1 MTDSPN
7 YNTWCRLS
15 LKGPDASDFLHRL
28 TTINVKQMKPG
39 DGRPGFFLTPQGKV
53 RSYFWLWLL
62 SPHEFVFEVAAGAG
76 GQWKK
81 NLLSFIDQFHFSE
94 KFEINEETLKARWIF
109 PDSEQGTPL
118 RAETSANGALLLH
131 HGSADFGRAWITAWG
146 TDAQLASFSEN
157 LDASQIQNHR
167 VMATRP
173 WNDSEITENTN
184 PLEVGLP
191 EAISSNKGCYPGQE
205 VIEKIISLGAPAK
218 RLVKIEG
225 TGTFPAVG
233 SILSSDQAEAGTV
246 TTVSPA
252 SNPKAH
258 GFIALAI
265 LKKIFA
271 KEGQTLTFSNNK
283 VTVTQVAPY
292 A

>member
-1 MTDSPN
+1 MTHS
-7 YNTWCRLS
+7 WSRIS
-15 LKGPDASDFLHRL
+15 LKGPDAADFLHRL

-53 RSYFWLWLL
+53 RAYFWLWLL
-62 SPHEFVFEVAAGAG
+62 SPGEFVFELDPGFD

-81 NLLSFIDQFHFSE
+81 NLLSFIDQFHFAE
-94 KFEINEETLKARWIF
+94 KFEVTEDALKSRWIF
-109 PDSEQGTPL
+109 PDTEQGTPL
-118 RAETSANGALLLH
+118 RAETSSQGTVLFH
-131 HGSADFGRAWITAWG
+131 HGSSDFGRPWITTW
-146 TDAQLASFSEN
+146 DAELETSPEN
-157 LDASQIQNHR
+157 LDDVQIQNHR

-173 WNDSEITENTN
+173 WVDSEITENTN

-191 EAISSNKGCYPGQE
+191 EAISGNKGCYPGQE

-225 TGTFPAVG
+225 TGIFPVVG
-233 SILSSDQAEAGTV
+233 SVLKSADQEAGHV
-246 TTVSPA
+246 TTVSPTL
-252 SNPKAH
+252 H

-271 KEGQTLTFSNNK
+271 KEGQALLLSENS
-283 VTVTQVAPY
+283 VTVTQVSPY
-292 A
+292 I